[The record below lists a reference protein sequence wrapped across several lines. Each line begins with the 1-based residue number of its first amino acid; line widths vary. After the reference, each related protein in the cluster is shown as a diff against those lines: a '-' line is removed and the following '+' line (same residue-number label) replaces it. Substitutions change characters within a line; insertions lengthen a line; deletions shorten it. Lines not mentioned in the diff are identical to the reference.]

1 MGSTAVP
8 GLVAKPIIDI
18 IVLVDSLEAAR
29 PSIPALEALGFIH
42 RADYSDTT
50 KILLM
55 KRRAEDQSRS
65 HHLHVHEHEAEVR
78 RHLVFRDCLR
88 ADNALRDAYADLKL
102 DLADRFRDDRMAYSR
117 HKTAFVDAVVRA
129 AGGSDRR
136 VP

>member
-1 MGSTAVP
+1 MSP
-8 GLVAKPIIDI
+8 SPIIDI

-29 PSIPALEALGFIH
+29 PSIPPLEALGFIH

-65 HHLHVHEHEAEVR
+65 HHVHIHEHEAEVR
-78 RHLVFRDCLR
+78 RHLVFRDQLR
-88 ADNALRDAYADLKL
+88 ADSALRDAYADLKL
-102 DLADRFRDDRMAYSR
+102 ELAGRFRDDRVAYSR
-117 HKTAFVDAVVRA
+117 HKTAFVDAVVQA

-136 VP
+136 VPWNP